1 MKHRVD
7 EQDDIRDTVRRA
19 ITEELPKAL
28 EPFLRQ
34 LAPGSSPTPDIP
46 ELVSRQ
52 QAATILGV
60 SIQTIAK
67 LITEGTLSAVRV
79 RRRVLIPQ
87 SAITAYLRS
96 REVDGSKG
104 GK

>member
-1 MKHRVD
+1 MVSSPNLK
-7 EQDDIRDTVRRA
+7 DTVKAAVEEVLTEHGIIGSITTQPSVAEAARHLSRA
-19 ITEELPKAL
+19 EA
-28 EPFLRQ
+28 
-34 LAPGSSPTPDIP
+34 SSM
-46 ELVSRQ
+46 
-52 QAATILGV
+52 LGV

>member
-1 MKHRVD
+1 MRQYKDGYSEIKEVVLDLLHN
-7 EQDDIRDTVRRA
+7 
-19 ITEELPKAL
+19 EL
-28 EPFLRQ
+28 R
-34 LAPGSSPTPDIP
+34 P
-46 ELVSRQ
+46 ELLQAIQSAAARHLSRAE
-52 QAATILGV
+52 AARMLGV